1 MKLVQSSRCFNTKA
15 KDGVI
20 VRFLYDGLGSNTL
33 RRRFLQPMKEAGIEI
48 VEFDP
53 IFQLGYLKLSIIVTI
68 EKLLL

>member
-1 MKLVQSSRCFNTKA
+1 
-15 KDGVI
+15 
-20 VRFLYDGLGSNTL
+20 
-33 RRRFLQPMKEAGIEI
+33 MKEAGIEI